1 MLHWHKKLKFRGN
14 PLDARPNPNLVGLD
28 EEEEQLK
35 NHIVKEEICFLN
47 GLTGSGKTSLLHKMQ
62 KELKGYSF
70 IYLDAQDLPPDFN
83 LEQAISN
90 KKSFF
95 DMISLRRFPKNKP
108 VLIIDEFQATDPR
121 LILEARGK
129 WENRGDNKIK
139 SIVIAQINRQ
149 LKNVSDSFKD
159 RLGNR
164 IITLKTL
171 DEEEMKEILKRRLQN
186 KKTGINYLTRLSE
199 DALNLLIKCAD
210 GNARRLLEYTDMIFD
225 FHHRRFKDINPID
238 RDNYF
243 ISYYAA
249 KEILEQNKI
258 NVRAFEKQADEISS
272 FSSKQFSELQERLLR
287 FLIDYD
293 RVTVDTVAKTLKIS
307 VSTARRSISSLKKKK
322 AILIA
327 GKKNRKELLVISPSV
342 KRVLTEE

>member
-1 MLHWHKKLKFRGN
+1 
-14 PLDARPNPNLVGLD
+14 
-28 EEEEQLK
+28 
-35 NHIVKEEICFLN
+35 
-47 GLTGSGKTSLLHKMQ
+47 MQ

-83 LEQAISN
+83 LENAISN

-258 NVRAFEKQADEISS
+258 NVRAFEKQADEINS

-293 RVTVDTVAKTLKIS
+293 RVTVDTIARSLKIS

-327 GKKNRKELLVISPSV
+327 GKKSRKELLVISPSV
-342 KRVLTEE
+342 KRVLAEE

>member
-1 MLHWHKKLKFRGN
+1 MLPWHKKLKFRGN

-28 EEEEQLK
+28 NEEEQLK
-35 NHIVKEEICFLN
+35 NHIIKEEICFLN
-47 GLTGSGKTSLLHKMQ
+47 GLTGSGKTSLLHKVQ

-83 LEQAISN
+83 LEHELVN
-90 KKSFF
+90 KRSFF
-95 DMISLRRFPKNKP
+95 DKIAFRRFPKNKP

-129 WENRGDNKIK
+129 WETRDNKIK

-171 DEEEMKEILKRRLQN
+171 DEEEMKEILNKRLQN
-186 KKTGINYLTRLSE
+186 KKTNINYIKRLSD
-199 DALNLLIKCAD
+199 DALNLLIKCSD

-258 NVRAFEKQADEISS
+258 NVRAFERQADEINY
-272 FSSKQFSELQERLLR
+272 FSNKQFSDLQERLLR

-293 RVTVDTVAKTLKIS
+293 RVTVDSIARSLKVS
-307 VSTARRSISSLKKKK
+307 VSTARKSISSLKKKK

-327 GKKNRKELLVISPSV
+327 GKKGRKELLVVSPSV

>member
-1 MLHWHKKLKFRGN
+1 MLPWHKKLKFRGN

-28 EEEEQLK
+28 NEEEQLK
-35 NHIVKEEICFLN
+35 NHIMKEEVCFLN
-47 GLTGSGKTSLLHKMQ
+47 GLTGSGKTSLLQKMR
-62 KELKGYSF
+62 KDLKGYSF
-70 IYLDAQDLPPDFN
+70 IYLDAQDLPHDFN
-83 LEQAISN
+83 LEQELIN

-95 DMISLRRFPKNKP
+95 DRIAFRRFPKNKP

-129 WENRGDNKIK
+129 WETQDSKIK
-139 SIVIAQINRQ
+139 SIVIAQIKKQ
-149 LKNVSDSFKD
+149 LNNVSDSFRD

-171 DEEEMKEILKRRLQN
+171 DEDEMKEILKRRLYN
-186 KKTGINYLTRLSE
+186 KRTGTNYINRLSE
-199 DALNLLIKCAD
+199 DGLNLIIKCSD

-258 NVRAFEKQADEISS
+258 NVKGFERHANEVNH
-272 FSSKQFSELQERLLR
+272 FSTKQFSDLQQTLLR
-287 FLIDYD
+287 YLIDFD
-293 RVTVDTVAKTLKIS
+293 RSTVDIIAKSIKVS
-307 VSTARRSISSLKKKK
+307 VSTARKSISALKKKK
-322 AILIA
+322 AILVA
-327 GKKNRKELLVISPSV
+327 GKRKRKELLVVSPSV